1 MDKKKLIDAG
11 FSEEQVASILKIH
24 KEAVD
29 GKFVPKYRFDEVN
42 NELKTAKD
50 QLTERDTQIKELK
63 KFEGDSKALA
73 AKIVEME
80 EANKQKDAEYKA
92 NMELERKRNS
102 VRLALLE
109 DAEGKPH
116 DADMVMGLFDL
127 SKVTMDEAGKITAG
141 FKEQNETIRKEKSF
155 LFEAKSDP
163 KNPNGWKPKG
173 NGPKDG
179 DHNNGPD
186 TAETYGKSL
195 AAIKLGMMGIAPN
208 DSNGN
213 E

>member
-11 FSEEQVASILKIH
+11 FSEEQAASILKIH

-29 GKFVPKYRFDEVN
+29 GKFVPKHRFDEVN
-42 NELKTAKD
+42 NELKTTKE
-50 QLTERDTQIKELK
+50 QLTERDTQIEQLK
-63 KFEGDSKALA
+63 KFEGDSKELA

-92 NMELERKRNS
+92 NMDLERKRNAI
-102 VRLALLE
+102 RLALLE

-141 FKEQNETIRKEKSF
+141 FKEQNETIRKEKAF
-155 LFEAKSDP
+155 LFEAKPDP

-173 NGPKDG
+173 NDPKNG
-179 DHNNGPD
+179 DPGSGPD

-208 DSNGN
+208 NGNGN